1 MTVIRVRHHV
11 NPLADKYQ
19 EPVAVPDW
27 RSIYP
32 DPQRPLHVDIGC
44 AKGVFLL
51 QMAELEPEW
60 NFLGLEI
67 RRPLVL
73 QAQYRQCQAGLT
85 NLHVMFA
92 NANVSFRTLITQG
105 EGCPPLQRVSIQF
118 PDPWFKLRHHKRRVL
133 QPQLVEDL
141 AALLPLGGEVVVQ
154 SDVEAV
160 ALDMVSRLASVH
172 AFSQDPPDW
181 LEASPFPAQTDRE
194 RVTLSQGLPVYRARF
209 VKTRGVAP

>member
-1 MTVIRVRHHV
+1 MTVVRVRHHV
-11 NPLADKYQ
+11 NPLAEKYQ
-19 EPVAVPDW
+19 EPVTVPDW

-32 DPQRPLHVDIGC
+32 DPDRPLHVDIGC

-51 QMAELEPEW
+51 QMAELEPAW

-73 QAQYRQCQAGLT
+73 QAQHRQRQAGLT

-133 QPQLVEDL
+133 QPQLVADL
-141 AALLPLGGEVVVQ
+141 AAVLPVGGEVIIQ

-160 ALDMVSRLASVH
+160 ALDMVDRLASAVV
-172 AFSQDPPDW
+172 FCQDPPGW
-181 LEASPFPAQTDRE
+181 LDRSPFPAQTDRE
-194 RVTLSQGLPVYRARF
+194 RVTLAQGLPVYRARF
-209 VKTRGVAP
+209 VKTASVDP